1 MDLNLKDKSVIVTG
15 GGSNI
20 GRAIA
25 LGFAREGAHLTIAEI
40 DEGQGGKAAA
50 DARARGAASAEV
62 VKTDVTKWDSVL
74 AMVRAVEARHGKVDV
89 LVNNVGWTLDRLFV
103 EKERAEW
110 E

>member
-50 DARARGAASAEV
+50 DARAQGAASAEV
-62 VKTDVTKWDSVL
+62 VPTDVTKWDSVL
-74 AMVRAVEARHGKVDV
+74 AMVRAAGFGEAAVVGRMVEGAPGVRVS
-89 LVNNVGWTLDRLFV
+89 
-103 EKERAEW
+103 
-110 E
+110 